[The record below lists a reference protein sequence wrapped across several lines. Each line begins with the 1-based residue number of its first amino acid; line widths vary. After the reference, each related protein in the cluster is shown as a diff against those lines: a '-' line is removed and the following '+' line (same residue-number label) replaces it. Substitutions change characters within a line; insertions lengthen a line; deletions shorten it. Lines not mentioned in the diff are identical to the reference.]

1 MTSLAERSQI
11 MTLVAEAI
19 AAGARQDR
27 ACAVISLN
35 ERTLQR
41 WQGDKLGGDLRPTR
55 VQEPKNRL
63 SELERKRLLTIVNSD
78 EFGHLSPGQIVPRLA
93 DQGKYIA
100 SESTIYRVLKAENQL
115 AHRGA
120 ERPAQPRH
128 KPRALSATAP
138 NELFSWDI
146 TYLPTLVMGIYFY
159 LYLFMDIFSRKI
171 VGWQVYETESS
182 DLASEVMRDICE
194 RENIP
199 PNQVILHS
207 DNGSPMKGS
216 TMLATL
222 QGLGVV
228 PSFSRPAVS
237 NDNPYSESLFRTM
250 KYRPAYPGK
259 PFENCA
265 AARQWV
271 GMFVQ
276 WYNHEHRHSA
286 IRFVTPAER
295 HAGMDTALLQQRSYV
310 YEEARKNNPGRWSGA
325 TRNWQPVRIV
335 HLNPDKHATEA
346 IKQKKENM
354 EANVEF
360 KKAA

>member
-1 MTSLAERSQI
+1 MTSLAERNQI
-11 MTLVAEAI
+11 MALVAEAI

-27 ACAVISLN
+27 ACAVISLS

-41 WQGDKLGGDLRPTR
+41 WQGDKLSGDQRPVR
-55 VQEPKNRL
+55 IQEPKNRL
-63 SELERKRLLTIVNSD
+63 SEIERKRLLTIVNSD
-78 EFGHLSPGQIVPRLA
+78 EFGHLSPSQIVPRLA

-120 ERPAQPRH
+120 ERPVQPRH

-138 NELFSWDI
+138 NQLFSWDI

-194 RENIP
+194 RENIS

-216 TMLATL
+216 SMLSTL

-237 NDNPYSESLFRTM
+237 NDNPYSESLFKTM

-259 PFENCA
+259 PFESRD
-265 AARQWV
+265 AARKWV

-295 HAGMDTALLQQRSYV
+295 HDGMDAEILQKRIDV
-310 YEEARKNNPGRWSGA
+310 YENAKKLQPNRWSGI
-325 TRNWQPVRIV
+325 TRNWQPVRVV
-335 HLNPDKHATEA
+335 HLNPEKHKTEKHEKSAT
-346 IKQKKENM
+346 
-354 EANVEF
+354 
-360 KKAA
+360 

>member
-1 MTSLAERSQI
+1 MTTLTERNQI
-11 MTLVAEAI
+11 MELLTEAI
-19 AAGARQDR
+19 AAGASQDK
-27 ACAVISLN
+27 ACAVISLS

-41 WQGDKLGGDLRPTR
+41 WKRDTSQGDKRPIR
-55 VQEPKNRL
+55 VQEPKNKL
-63 SELERKRLLTIVNSD
+63 SDLERKYLLSIVNSD
-78 EFGHLSPGQIVPRLA
+78 EFGQLSPSQIVPRLA

-100 SESTIYRVLKAENQL
+100 SESTIYRILNTENQL

-138 NELFSWDI
+138 NQLFSWDI
-146 TYLPTLVMGIYFY
+146 TYLTTPVMGIYFY
-159 LYLFMDIFSRKI
+159 LYLFMDIYSRKI

-182 DLASEVMRDICE
+182 NLASEIMCDICK
-194 RENIP
+194 RENILS
-199 PNQVILHS
+199 NQVILHS

-216 TMLATL
+216 AMLATL
-222 QGLGVV
+222 QRLGVV

-250 KYRPAYPGK
+250 KYRPAYPRK
-259 PFENCA
+259 PFENLA

-271 GMFVQ
+271 GMFAQ
-276 WYNHEHRHSA
+276 WYNHEHRHSS

-295 HAGMDTALLQQRSYV
+295 HAGNDTELLQQRRFV
-310 YEEARKNNPGRWSGA
+310 YEEAKKSNPKRWSGA
-325 TRNWQPVRIV
+325 TRNWQPVRVV
-335 HLNPDKHATEA
+335 HLNPEKHATDK
-346 IKQKKENM
+346 IKPIKENM
-354 EANVEF
+354 EANIEL